1 MTNENMIKQL
11 KRLIPSLK
19 YADDVNAVKGAIKA
33 LSQGPR
39 YWIGEDGIVHK
50 LVTMELVPDAVSRDA
65 VKEIINDI
73 RDCISVEGYC
83 AILERLKKLPSFNP
97 QEPGKWIPVSEDLPE
112 YTINDKVSEDVLV
125 FDGTDIR
132 VGEYRKGIHLHGAG
146 YWRVF
151 GYEIDEHVD
160 VKAWMPLPKPYDP
173 QKSKDK

>member
-33 LSQGPR
+33 LSQEPR

-50 LVTMELVPDAVSRDA
+50 LVTMELVPDAVSRQA
-65 VKEIINDI
+65 VIEIVNDI
-73 RDCISVEGYC
+73 MDCISVEGYW
-83 AILERLKKLPSFNP
+83 AILERLKKLPSFTHKSC
-97 QEPGKWIPVSEDLPE
+97 EWIPVSEDLPE

-160 VKAWMPLPKPYDP
+160 VIAWMPLPKPYDP
-173 QKSKDK
+173 QKSEDK